1 VLSQYLADHGRDA
14 GGTALA
20 AVADDIGLQR
30 KVLSGATSLVMKM
43 VADGALARD
52 YLALAEIV
60 RLHPGLVTAQAE
72 TLQRLLAPLSKEEL
86 ALAPAMMS
94 EFRAMAAI
102 LDDPA
107 ISDPASYQFIQLL
120 GATEP
125 RVVMASALDAVLAP
139 LMQGTVAVMLQKN
152 ATRNRQYEALQA
164 FAALDEVPGPELG
177 EAERALR
184 ERQDEGMTWT
194 WLYNPVGKLIL
205 SVAGPDFSDFKR
217 RLLDTE
223 GLRRLVAL
231 QVRISTQ
238 GIADADMEAFL
249 ATTDSSL
256 ANPYTGKPM
265 LWDAGKRALILVTA
279 KNSRWFVVDQDGR
292 IALPI

>member
-1 VLSQYLADHGRDA
+1 
-14 GGTALA
+14 
-20 AVADDIGLQR
+20 
-30 KVLSGATSLVMKM
+30 